1 MATVIFVTSAATFFL
16 KALMIT
22 FIMGAQGFKNN
33 LIINA
38 CPQKDVIL
46 LLSSENVFEGK
57 SRSQSKNNNNNAIY

>member
-1 MATVIFVTSAATFFL
+1 MATDIFVTSAATIFL
-16 KALMIT
+16 KALMIK

-46 LLSSENVFEGK
+46 LLSSENVFEAK
-57 SRSQSKNNNNNAIY
+57 WSQSKNNNNNAIY